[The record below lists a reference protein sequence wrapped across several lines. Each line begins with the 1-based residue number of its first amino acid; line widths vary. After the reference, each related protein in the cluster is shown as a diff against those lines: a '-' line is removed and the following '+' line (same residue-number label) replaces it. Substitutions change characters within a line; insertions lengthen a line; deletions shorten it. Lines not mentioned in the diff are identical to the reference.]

1 MDLEKLRLEYSLR
14 ELRRKNLKENPFNQ
28 FNIWLDEAIENKI
41 MEPNA
46 FVLATST
53 LFGQPS
59 SRTVLLKNVDSHG
72 FIFFTHYES
81 LKGKEIEANPQVAAT
96 FLWKE
101 MERQVNIQGKIKK
114 TNLEISKLYFSK
126 RPRASQLGAL
136 ASKQSQVIA
145 SRDLLEKEYEHL
157 SDLYQNKPIPMP
169 KNWGGYI
176 IEPFLFEFWQGR
188 QNRLHDRFR
197 YLLKDKQWVIERLSP

>member
-1 MDLEKLRLEYSLR
+1 MDLEKLRLEYSLK
-14 ELRRKNLKENPFNQ
+14 ELRRKNLKENPFDQ
-28 FNIWLDEAIENKI
+28 FNNWLDEAIENKI
-41 MEPNA
+41 IEPNS
-46 FVLATST
+46 FVLATTT
-53 LFGQPS
+53 LQGQPS
-59 SRTVLLKNVDSHG
+59 SRTVLLKNADLHG
-72 FIFFTHYES
+72 FIFFTHYDS

-114 TNLEISKLYFSK
+114 TNLEVSKLYFSK

-136 ASKQSQVIA
+136 ASKQSQMIA
-145 SRDLLEKEYEHL
+145 SRDLLEKEYERL
-157 SDLYQNKPIPMP
+157 NNLYQNKPIPMP

-197 YLLKDKQWVIERLSP
+197 YLLKDEQWVIERLSP